1 MSQGRRA
8 PRVRSGCL
16 TCGPSGERKSVH
28 GSVSGDAMVL
38 GQQAGAVE
46 VTQQSVEPNVVVPDG
61 RMRLNLKLAN
71 NAGFISPTDPA
82 LCNPSGLSNEGL
94 QVEVTAN
101 PAWTGPK
108 TKRACV
114 SNPLFGVGGV
124 FDMDF
129 EFVAP
134 PSGGQT
140 TIAVTMQQV
149 NKEDTVTS
157 FSVPVSVSE
166 TGSQEPPDDGDGDGS
181 GSPGNLIGD
190 ANVNQILLGGL
201 AVSAGILLVGQLL
214 GS

>member
-8 PRVRSGCL
+8 PRVRNDCL
-16 TCGPSGERKSVH
+16 TCGPSGAHQSAYRSV
-28 GSVSGDAMVL
+28 GGEAMVL
-38 GQQAGAVE
+38 GQSAGAVE
-46 VTQQSVEPNVVVPDG
+46 VTQQNVEPSIVVPGG

-101 PAWTGPK
+101 PAWTGQK

-114 SNPLFGVGGV
+114 SNPLFGIGGV

-134 PSGGQT
+134 QTGGQT
-140 TIAVTMQQV
+140 TITVTMQQV
-149 NKEDTVTS
+149 GKEDTITS
-157 FSVPVSVSE
+157 FSVPVSVSQ
-166 TGSQEPPDDGDGDGS
+166 TGDPQPPENGNGNG
-181 GSPGNLIGD
+181 GPGNLFGGL
-190 ANVNQILLGGL
+190 NVNQILLGGL
-201 AVSAGILLVGQLL
+201 GVSAGILLIGQLV
-214 GS
+214 GE